1 MIDLP
6 MNQALS
12 LIRTLSPA
20 WILVVLLGALWTG
33 IATVAVPPSADR
45 FPRILFGTIVGG
57 ALGQLMGNE
66 LARSLLMLGDVHLV
80 AVSLGSALALGVVRR
95 LTA

>member
-1 MIDLP
+1 MDLP
-6 MNQALS
+6 MDQAVS
-12 LIRTLSPA
+12 LIRSLSPA

-45 FPRILFGTIVGG
+45 FSRILFAAVLGG
-57 ALGQLMGNE
+57 ALGQLVGAE
-66 LARSLLMLGDVHLV
+66 VACSLLMLGDVHLV
-80 AVSLGSALALGVVRR
+80 AVSLGSVLALGVVRR